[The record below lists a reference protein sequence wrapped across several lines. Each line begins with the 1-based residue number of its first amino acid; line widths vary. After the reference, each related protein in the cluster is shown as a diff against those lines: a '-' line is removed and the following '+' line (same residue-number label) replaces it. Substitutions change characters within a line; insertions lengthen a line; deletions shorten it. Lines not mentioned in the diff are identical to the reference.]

1 VGKFRDSYR
10 PERHYMRGPGPKW
23 QEKHRASFRLAA
35 SAQPKSETERELLA
49 QSAQAAQPHEH
60 TKQVQR
66 FSLWLV
72 PLTVAALL
80 GAIAVATLA

>member
-1 VGKFRDSYR
+1 
-10 PERHYMRGPGPKW
+10 MRGPGPKW

-35 SAQPKSETERELLA
+35 SAQPKDETERELLA
-49 QSAQAAQPHEH
+49 QSAQAVPPEAS
-60 TKQVQR
+60 TKQTLR

-80 GAIAVATLA
+80 GAVAVAALA

>member
-1 VGKFRDSYR
+1 MGKFRDSYR

-35 SAQPKSETERELLA
+35 SAQPKDEAERELLA
-49 QSAQAAQPHEH
+49 QSARATQPETS
-60 TKQVQR
+60 TKQALR

-72 PLTVAALL
+72 PLTIAALL
-80 GAIAVATLA
+80 GAVAVAALA

>member
-35 SAQPKSETERELLA
+35 SAQPKEEAERELLA
-49 QSAQAAQPHEH
+49 QSAQATLPQDSS
-60 TKQVQR
+60 KQALR
-66 FSLWLV
+66 FALWLV
-72 PLTVAALL
+72 PMTVAALL
-80 GAIAVATLA
+80 GAVAVAALA